1 MKPRTFLPLVLAI
14 ILISTFSA
22 SAFAEAKAY
31 EVVKYKGKVGSMV
44 IAFDYANGYVDASE
58 VRVTET
64 GKTIRFRLDGS
75 GEMHFVPDKKAGAEK
90 KIILKLGVDDA
101 PPTKIEGSYISVG
114 RTTAFVLE
122 QK

>member
-1 MKPRTFLPLVLAI
+1 MKRRTFFPVVLTI
-14 ILISTFSA
+14 ILVSTFSA

-31 EVVKYKGKVGSMV
+31 EVVKYSGKVGSMV
-44 IAFDYANGYVDASE
+44 IAFDYADGYVDASE

-75 GEMHFVPDKKAGAEK
+75 GEMHFVPDKKAAGDK
-90 KIILKLGVDDA
+90 KVILKLGVDEVA
-101 PPTKIEGSYISVG
+101 PARIEGSYTSSGKTI
-114 RTTAFVLE
+114 AFVLG